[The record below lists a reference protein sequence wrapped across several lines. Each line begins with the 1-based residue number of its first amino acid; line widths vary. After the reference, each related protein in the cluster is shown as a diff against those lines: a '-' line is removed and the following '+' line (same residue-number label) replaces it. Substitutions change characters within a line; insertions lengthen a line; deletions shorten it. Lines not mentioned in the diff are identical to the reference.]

1 MIRPPDSAAV
11 WLYSYLPDQL
21 VVILVS
27 PLHHV
32 CLVVPVL
39 PGPVAVDVGVDASP
53 RRKRHLGHQANNFK
67 SPLATLPKKE
77 DPPTPRTLK
86 MGWCTWNKTK

>member
-1 MIRPPDSAAV
+1 M
-11 WLYSYLPDQL
+11 
-21 VVILVS
+21 
-27 PLHHV
+27 

-67 SPLATLPKKE
+67 SPLLATLPRKE
-77 DPPTPRTLK
+77 RSPYYSTDPQNGMVHLEQDK
-86 MGWCTWNKTK
+86 IKLGVANDAG